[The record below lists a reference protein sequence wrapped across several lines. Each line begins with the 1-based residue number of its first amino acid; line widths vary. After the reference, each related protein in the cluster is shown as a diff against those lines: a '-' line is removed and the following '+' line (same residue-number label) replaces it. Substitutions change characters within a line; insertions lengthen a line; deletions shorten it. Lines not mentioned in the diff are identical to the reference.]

1 MMLYRIAREKY
12 ARDLSGQGGYFSTAR
27 WHSHMPV
34 LYSSLQSSTCILEKM
49 VHLVP
54 AEIHHDLQLI
64 QMEVHDDAG
73 KLTIDVHDLP
83 KSWKSYPAAPLLQNI
98 GNAWLLSLESLLLY
112 VPSVIDPFSTNV
124 LINPLHP
131 EAKDI
136 SIKSVQ
142 EFRFDERLFR

>member
-1 MMLYRIAREKY
+1 MILYRIARKKY

-27 WHSHMPV
+27 WHNHMPV
-34 LYSSLQSSTCILEKM
+34 LYTSLQSSTCILEKM

-54 AEIHHDLQLI
+54 AEIHHDLQFI
-64 QMEVHDDAG
+64 QMEVPDIASR
-73 KLTIDVHDLP
+73 LVLDVYDLP
-83 KSWKSYPAAPLLQNI
+83 KSWKNYPAPPILQRI
-98 GNAWLLSLESLLLY
+98 GNAWLTSAESLLLY

-131 EAKDI
+131 EAKNV

-142 EFRFDERLFR
+142 KFSFDDRLLK